1 MDRAQFMEQLK
12 KLLSDISET
21 ERQEAL
27 DYYESYFDEAGPEN
41 EASVIRELGS
51 PGKVA
56 AIIKADLNES
66 SGHYGEYTENGYQD
80 TREETESLK
89 PEKYQGDY
97 NRNSSGRNRRWGRRN
112 ENSRT
117 YGENEAYESSR
128 TREGDRSHGNG
139 ASHGERGYHVE
150 PKRSNAKMI
159 LILILLVFLSPL
171 ILGGVGGALGILVVI
186 LLAPF
191 LLVFVV
197 GVVSIS
203 VIAAGVACFAVGVGL
218 CFSYPAAGIL
228 TIGIGCLLLA
238 AGLLLLML
246 LVWLAA
252 GILPKL
258 LRKVTDFCG
267 NLLHRERK
275 DGEKA

>member
-1 MDRAQFMEQLK
+1 MDRTQFMEQLE
-12 KLLSDISET
+12 KLLSDISEA

-41 EASVIRELGS
+41 EASVIRKLGS

-66 SGHYGEYTENGYQD
+66 SERYAEYTENGYQD
-80 TREETESLK
+80 TREESENLK
-89 PEKYQGDY
+89 PEKYKG
-97 NRNSSGRNRRWGRRN
+97 GRGRRQSRGN
-112 ENSRT
+112 ESGPAGGNS
-117 YGENEAYESSR
+117 ESR
-128 TREGDRSHGNG
+128 
-139 ASHGERGYHVE
+139 AERGYHAE
-150 PKRSNAKMI
+150 PKRSNAKLI
-159 LILILLVFLSPL
+159 LVLILLVFLSPL
-171 ILGGVGGALGILVVI
+171 ILGGVGGTLGILLVI

-191 LLVFVV
+191 LLVF
-197 GVVSIS
+197 
-203 VIAAGVACFAVGVGL
+203 AAGVGAASLIIAGIACFSVAVGL
-218 CFSYPAAGIL
+218 CFSYPAAGLL
-228 TIGIGCLLLA
+228 TIGIGCLILA

-267 NLLHRERK
+267 KLLHRERK
-275 DGEKA
+275 EGE